1 MPRIAPLQG
10 NERLLVVRLG
20 AMGDILHALP
30 AVESLKRAF
39 PLMAIDWIVKPRWC
53 PLLKGNPAIRRVI
66 PFDREDGSV
75 FVAARTLRD
84 AGYDVALDLQ
94 GLLQSAMIARFSG
107 AKRVV
112 GYARGHCR
120 EALASLFYKD
130 HVEPA
135 HAHIAEKHLDILR
148 ALGVSA
154 PELDCTLSLGEPE
167 GELPA
172 DPFVLAS
179 PFAGWKS
186 KQWPLDHYAELG
198 RLLAGSLGTA
208 LVLNVAGADLP
219 RVAALAHVHPHASS
233 LDGLIHATRAA
244 AAVLGVDS
252 GPLHLAAALRK
263 TGVALFGPTDP
274 ARNGPITGNFT
285 VLRDAGAVTTYK
297 REDVESEAMR
307 RITPESVYHALRSQL
322 SGGGQQH
329 LSKDSNR

>member
-1 MPRIAPLQG
+1 MSRITPLQG

-66 PFDREDGSV
+66 PFDRAGGSV
-75 FVAARTLRD
+75 FGAARTLRD

-112 GYARGHCR
+112 GYARAHCR
-120 EALASLFYKD
+120 EGLAAVFYKD
-130 HVEPA
+130 HVEPSR
-135 HAHIAEKHLDILR
+135 AHIAEKHLDIVR

-154 PELDCTLSLGEPE
+154 PDLDCTIPLGEAE
-167 GELPA
+167 GDLPA
-172 DPFVLAS
+172 SPFVLAS
-179 PFAGWKS
+179 PFAGWRS

-198 RLLAGSLGTA
+198 RLLAERSGTA
-208 LVLNVAGADLP
+208 LVLNVADADLP
-219 RVAALAHVHPHASS
+219 RVASLAHVRSHASS
-233 LDGLIHATRAA
+233 LDGLIDATRAA
-244 AAVLGVDS
+244 SAVLGVDS

-263 TGVALFGPTDP
+263 RGVVLFGPTDP

-285 VLRDAGAVTTYK
+285 VLRDAMAVTTYK
-297 REDVESEAMR
+297 REDIESEAMR
-307 RITPESVYHALRSQL
+307 RITAENVYHALRPHL
-322 SGGGQQH
+322 SDGDEPH
-329 LSKDSNR
+329 LSKDSSR